1 MARADYNTKVV
12 TTSREIT
19 AQEKFLIKDFN
30 DAIGLDSVVTDSEGI
45 ILDIDIIAE
54 VQVHNEHAK
63 DDKDYTTIVIITTD
77 GTKYTTSSNS
87 VRDAI
92 SDIMDECKD
101 VGIED
106 YKLKIFK
113 KPSKNYAGKSFMT
126 ASIVF

>member
-12 TTSREIT
+12 STSREIT

-92 SDIMDECKD
+92 SDIMDECKEE
-101 VGIED
+101 GIED

>member
-12 TTSREIT
+12 STSREIT

-30 DAIGLDSVVTDSEGI
+30 DAIGLDSVVTDTEGI

-92 SDIMDECKD
+92 SNIMDECKD
-101 VGIED
+101 EGIED

>member
-12 TTSREIT
+12 NTSREIT
-19 AQEKFLIKDFN
+19 PQEKFLIKDFN
-30 DAIGLDSVVTDSEGI
+30 DAVGLDTVVSDGEGI
-45 ILDIDIIAE
+45 TLDVDVIAE

-63 DDKDYTTIVIITTD
+63 DDKDYTTIVIITKD

-92 SDIMDECKD
+92 SDIMDECAEE
-101 VGIED
+101 GIED
-106 YKLKIFK
+106 YKIKIFK

>member
-12 TTSREIT
+12 STSREIT

-63 DDKDYTTIVIITTD
+63 DDKDYTTIVIITRE

-101 VGIED
+101 EGIED

>member
-1 MARADYNTKVV
+1 MARADYNTKV
-12 TTSREIT
+12 THTSREIT
-19 AQEKFLIKDFN
+19 PQEKFLIKDFN
-30 DAIGLDSVVTDSEGI
+30 DAVGLDTVVTDGNGI
-45 ILDIDIIAE
+45 IVDIDVIAE

-63 DDKDYTTIVIITTD
+63 DDKDYTTIVIIAKD

-92 SDIMDECKD
+92 SDIMDECTD
-101 VGIED
+101 EGIEE

-113 KPSKNYAGKSFMT
+113 KPSKNYQGKSFMT

>member
-1 MARADYNTKVV
+1 MARADYNTKV
-12 TTSREIT
+12 THTSREIT
-19 AQEKFLIKDFN
+19 PQEKFLIKDFN
-30 DAIGLDSVVTDSEGI
+30 DAVGLDTVVTDGNGI
-45 ILDIDIIAE
+45 IVDIDVIAE

-63 DDKDYTTIVIITTD
+63 DDKDYTTIVIIAKD

-92 SDIMDECKD
+92 SDIMDECAD
-101 VGIED
+101 EGIED

-113 KPSKNYAGKSFMT
+113 KPSKNYQGKSFMT

>member
-1 MARADYNTKVV
+1 MARADYNTKV
-12 TTSREIT
+12 THTSREIT

-30 DAIGLDSVVTDSEGI
+30 DAIGLDTVVTDGDGI
-45 ILDIDIIAE
+45 ILDVDVIAE

-63 DDKDYTTIVIITTD
+63 DDKDYTTIVIITKD

-92 SDIMDECKD
+92 SDIMDECTD
-101 VGIED
+101 EGIED
-106 YKLKIFK
+106 YKIKVFK

>member
-63 DDKDYTTIVIITTD
+63 DDKDYITIVIITTD

-92 SDIMDECKD
+92 SDIMDECKNE
-101 VGIED
+101 GIED

>member
-12 TTSREIT
+12 STSREIT
-19 AQEKFLIKDFN
+19 PQEKFLIKDFN
-30 DAIGLDSVVTDSEGI
+30 DAIGLDSVVTNDEDI

-101 VGIED
+101 EGIED

>member
-30 DAIGLDSVVTDSEGI
+30 DAIGLDSVVTDTEGI

-92 SDIMDECKD
+92 SDIMDECKAE
-101 VGIED
+101 GIED

>member
-1 MARADYNTKVV
+1 MARADYNTKV
-12 TTSREIT
+12 THTSREIT

-30 DAIGLDSVVTDSEGI
+30 DAIGLDTVVTDGEGI
-45 ILDIDIIAE
+45 VLDVDVIAE

-63 DDKDYTTIVIITTD
+63 DDKDYTTIVIITKD

-92 SDIMDECKD
+92 SDIMDECAD
-101 VGIED
+101 EGIED
-106 YKLKIFK
+106 YKIKVFK

>member
-63 DDKDYTTIVIITTD
+63 DDKDYNTIVIITTD

-101 VGIED
+101 EGVED

>member
-30 DAIGLDSVVTDSEGI
+30 DAIGLDSVVSDSEGI

-101 VGIED
+101 EGIED

>member
-12 TTSREIT
+12 STSREIT

-30 DAIGLDSVVTDSEGI
+30 DAIGLDSVVSDSEGI

-101 VGIED
+101 EGIED

>member
-30 DAIGLDSVVTDSEGI
+30 DAIGLDSVVTDTEGI

-101 VGIED
+101 EGIEG

>member
-101 VGIED
+101 EGIED

>member
-101 VGIED
+101 EGVED

>member
-1 MARADYNTKVV
+1 MARADYNTQVV

-30 DAIGLDSVVTDSEGI
+30 DAIGLDSVVTDTEGI

-92 SDIMDECKD
+92 SDIMDECKAE
-101 VGIED
+101 GIED

>member
-12 TTSREIT
+12 STSREIT

-101 VGIED
+101 EGIED
-106 YKLKIFK
+106 YKLKIFR

>member
-30 DAIGLDSVVTDSEGI
+30 DAIGLDSVVTDTEGI

-92 SDIMDECKD
+92 SDIMDECKSE
-101 VGIED
+101 GIED

>member
-12 TTSREIT
+12 STSREIT

-101 VGIED
+101 EGIED

-113 KPSKNYAGKSFMT
+113 KLSKNYAGKSFMT

>member
-12 TTSREIT
+12 STSREIT
-19 AQEKFLIKDFN
+19 PQEKFLIKDFN

-45 ILDIDIIAE
+45 ILNIDIIAE

-101 VGIED
+101 EGIED

>member
-87 VRDAI
+87 VRDAV
-92 SDIMDECKD
+92 SDIMDELAD
-101 VGIED
+101 EGISE
-106 YKLKIFK
+106 YKIKVFK

-126 ASIVF
+126 ASVVF

>member
-1 MARADYNTKVV
+1 MARADYNTKV
-12 TTSREIT
+12 THTSREIT

-30 DAIGLDSVVTDSEGI
+30 DAIGLDTVVTDCEGI
-45 ILDIDIIAE
+45 ILDVDVIAE

-63 DDKDYTTIVIITTD
+63 DDKDYTTIVIITND

-92 SDIMDECKD
+92 SDIMDECTD
-101 VGIED
+101 EGIED
-106 YKLKIFK
+106 YKIKVFK

>member
-12 TTSREIT
+12 STSREIT
-19 AQEKFLIKDFN
+19 PQEKFLIKDFN

-101 VGIED
+101 EGIED

>member
-77 GTKYTTSSNS
+77 GAKYTTSSNS

-92 SDIMDECKD
+92 SDIMDECKEE
-101 VGIED
+101 GIED

>member
-63 DDKDYTTIVIITTD
+63 DDKDYTTIVIITRD

-92 SDIMDECKD
+92 SDIMDECMD
-101 VGIED
+101 EGIED